1 MVILKKKTDPDLK
14 ELMAFYAQWK
24 ERIVTRL
31 EEFRQK
37 YKNGS
42 EEDIFEELTFCLMTP
57 QSKAKSCWATA
68 NDLRC
73 KGLMLEGDCACLSK
87 QMNRVRFRN
96 HKASYIIEARRTF
109 TTKKKVHLKEK
120 IDQFTDPI
128 ELRQWLVDT
137 VKGLGFKEA
146 GHFLRNIGFGSDL
159 AILDRHILKNL
170 KRYGAIPEVPKSLS
184 KKKYLDIEQKMRQF
198 SRDIGIPMEQLDLL
212 LWCKQ
217 TGEIFK

>member
-1 MVILKKKTDPDLK
+1 MVVLSKKNVSDIN
-14 ELMAFYAQWK
+14 ELIGEYISTKKQIAD
-24 ERIVTRL
+24 RL

-68 NDLRC
+68 TDLRC
-73 KGLMLEGDCACLSK
+73 KGLMLEGDCDCLSK

-96 HKASYIIEARRTF
+96 HKASYIIEARRIF
-109 TTKKKVHLKEK
+109 TLSKKVHMKEK
-120 IDQFTDPI
+120 IDEFTDPFQ
-128 ELRQWLVDT
+128 LRQWLVDT

-146 GHFLRNIGFGSDL
+146 SHFLRNIGKGSKL

-170 KRYGAIPEVPKSLS
+170 KKFGAIPEIPRSLS
-184 KKKYLDIEQKMRQF
+184 KKTYLELEKKMHQF
-198 SRDIGIPMEQLDLL
+198 STEIGIPMDHLDLL
-212 LWCKQ
+212 LWYLE
-217 TGEIFK
+217 TGEFFK

>member
-1 MVILKKKTDPDLK
+1 MVILKKKDETDLQGLL
-14 ELMAFYAQWK
+14 EFYAQWK
-24 ERIVTRL
+24 DRIAVRL
-31 EEFRQK
+31 EEFRHK
-37 YKNGS
+37 YKKGS

-73 KGLMLEGDCACLSK
+73 KGLMLEGDCDCLSK

-109 TTKKKVHLKEK
+109 TTNKKVHLKAK
-120 IDQFTDPI
+120 IDEFTDPI

-146 GHFLRNIGFGSDL
+146 SHFLRNIGFGSEL

-170 KRYGAIPEVPKSLS
+170 KRFGAISEIPRNLS
-184 KKKYLDIEQKMRQF
+184 KKKYLEIEKRMRKF
-198 SRDIGIPMEQLDLL
+198 SRDIGIPMDHLDLVF
-212 LWCKQ
+212 WCKQ